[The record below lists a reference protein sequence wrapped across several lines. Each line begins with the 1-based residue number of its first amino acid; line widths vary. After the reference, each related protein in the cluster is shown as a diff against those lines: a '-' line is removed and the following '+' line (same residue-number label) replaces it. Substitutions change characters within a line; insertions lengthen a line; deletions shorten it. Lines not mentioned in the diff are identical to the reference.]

1 MKRPSTHQPTTSRAN
16 HLPKPRYE
24 EDNLEPTGPQ
34 KAKYRTGQKVRHK
47 KFGEGTVIE
56 SKLTGNDEEV
66 SVAFADV
73 GVKRL
78 AASFAN
84 LEIL

>member
-1 MKRPSTHQPTTSRAN
+1 MKRPSSTQPTTSRAN

-24 EDNLEPTGPQ
+24 EDDLAPAGPQ
-34 KAKYRTGQKVRHK
+34 KAKYRTGQKVRHS

>member
-1 MKRPSTHQPTTSRAN
+1 MEPS
-16 HLPKPRYE
+16 
-24 EDNLEPTGPQ
+24 GPQ
-34 KAKYRTGQKVRHK
+34 KAKYKTGQKVRHK

-84 LEIL
+84 LEILS